1 MSPWLLVTIT
11 SLAVV
16 LGAVSPASSLELMV
30 SSRSSASSSSGS
42 SSLTFDAGASFY
54 AHSGA
59 GSEASGNGTS
69 TGFAASGNSSAS
81 LVASLI
87 ASADLEAR
95 MQAVIRLINDSTWSE
110 TSFAGV
116 TSLEGG
122 AVFDIDGWFTS
133 STAAEF
139 DAAVEAN
146 WGEIQILHAAI
157 DANSAFSAWLEARGM
172 DTGSVVTVGQTAD
185 GSLAVFTSGS

>member
-11 SLAVV
+11 SLAIV
-16 LGAVSPASSLELMV
+16 LGAVSPVSSFELMIG
-30 SSRSSASSSSGS
+30 SRTAAGFSSGS
-42 SSLTFDAGASFY
+42 SSLSHETGASFY

-59 GSEASGNGTS
+59 GSEASGSDAS
-69 TGFAASGNSSAS
+69 TGLATAGDSSAS
-81 LVASLI
+81 MAASLI
-87 ASADLEAR
+87 ASADFDER
-95 MQAVIRLINDSTWSE
+95 MQAVIRLINDSNWSE

-122 AVFDIDGWFTS
+122 TAFDIGGWFTS
-133 STAAEF
+133 GTAADF
-139 DAAVEAN
+139 DSALEAN

-157 DANSAFSAWLEARGM
+157 EANGAFSAWLDGLGM

>member
-16 LGAVSPASSLELMV
+16 LGAVSPVSSFELMIG
-30 SSRSSASSSSGS
+30 SRSSANSSSGG
-42 SSLTFDAGASFY
+42 SSLSFDAGASFY
-54 AHSGA
+54 AQAGG
-59 GSEASGNGTS
+59 GSETSGDGTS
-69 TGFAASGNSSAS
+69 TGLAASGNSSAS
-81 LVASLI
+81 VAASLI
-87 ASADLEAR
+87 ASADFEER
-95 MQAVIRLINDSTWSE
+95 MQAVIRLINDSNWSE

-122 AVFDIDGWFTS
+122 TAFDIGGWFTAA
-133 STAAEF
+133 TAAEF
-139 DAAVEAN
+139 DAALEAN

-157 DANSAFSAWLEARGM
+157 EANSAFSAWLEGLGM